1 MMGCKLMEPGW
12 EAARIVAADAA
23 SIAEAGRLLRC
34 GRLVGMPTETVYGLA
49 GDATDSLAVASIFEA
64 KGRPTFNPLIAHV
77 ADLTEARRHGVFDD
91 RALRLAE
98 AFWPGPLTLVV
109 PLRDGSPISELARA
123 GLPTI
128 ALRVPSHPVA
138 LDLIRAAGR
147 PLAAPSANRSG
158 RVSPTTASHVR
169 AELGSG
175 AAMIL
180 DGGPCDI
187 GVESTVIAC
196 VDGKME
202 LLRPGG
208 VTRDDVLRASAI
220 DGNQYAP
227 AAVEDDDQT
236 RPRAP
241 GMLLAHYAPLAI
253 LQINVLEPGPAD
265 AILNFGSRKF
275 VRGTGSGPMIDLSP
289 SGDLRQAASRL
300 FAALRELDE
309 QKPAVISVAP
319 IPDVGLGEA
328 INDRLRR
335 AAAAHAS
342 LRSK

>member
-1 MMGCKLMEPGW
+1 
-12 EAARIVAADAA
+12 
-23 SIAEAGRLLRC
+23 
-34 GRLVGMPTETVYGLA
+34 MPTETVYGLA

-77 ADLTEARRHGVFDD
+77 ADIEEAMRHGVFDD

-98 AFWPGPLTLVV
+98 AFWPGPLTLVL
-109 PLRDGSPISELARA
+109 PHRDGSPISELARA
-123 GLPTI
+123 GLATV

-138 LDLIRAAGR
+138 RALIRAAAR

-158 RVSPTTASHVR
+158 RVSPTAASHVH
-169 AELGSG
+169 AELGSSV
-175 AAMIL
+175 AMIL

-187 GVESTVIAC
+187 GVESTVVAC
-196 VDGKME
+196 VGGSME

-208 VTRDDVLRASAI
+208 VTRDEVLRVSGI
-220 DGNQYAP
+220 DPDRDAMAAP
-227 AAVEDDDQT
+227 HDENPS
-236 RPRAP
+236 RPRSP
-241 GMLLAHYAPLAI
+241 GMMLAHYAPLAI
-253 LQINVLEPGPAD
+253 LQMNVLEPGPND

-275 VRGTGSGPMIDLSP
+275 AQGTAKGPTIDLSP

-309 QKPAVISVAP
+309 QGPAVISVVP
-319 IPDVGLGEA
+319 IPDKGLGEA

-335 AAAAHAS
+335 AAAAHAGM
-342 LRSK
+342 RSK